1 MKFFQ
6 KRAEALRCNVGGYLR
21 VKLANA
27 SHKDIYFAVDLG
39 DAVMA
44 WRGGNNMIRAP
55 H

>member
-1 MKFFQ
+1 MG
-6 KRAEALRCNVGGYLR
+6 RGAACNVGGYLW